1 MTYAQTSYTPTDS
14 QATGKRLDN
23 VGWAVFFIL
32 TGALWLIPE
41 SQVPSG
47 TWFIGV
53 GLLLLGLNAVRR
65 MSNLPVSGF
74 GTVLGVLALGAGISA
89 FLSVEVPIVAIGSI
103 LLGLGLLARELGAR
117 RA

>member
-1 MTYAQTSYTPTDS
+1 MTYSRTSYTPAGS
-14 QATGKRLDN
+14 QATGRRLDD

-41 SQVPSG
+41 SQVPPG

-53 GLLLLGLNAVRR
+53 GLLLLGFNAVRR

-74 GTVLGVLALGAGISA
+74 GTVLGVLALAAGISA
-89 FLSVEVPIVAIGSI
+89 FLGVEAPIVAIGVI
-103 LLGLGLLARELGAR
+103 LLGLGLLARELGTR

>member
-1 MTYAQTSYTPTDS
+1 MTYAQTSYPPTDS

-23 VGWAVFFIL
+23 VGWAGFFIF

-41 SQVPSG
+41 SQVPPG